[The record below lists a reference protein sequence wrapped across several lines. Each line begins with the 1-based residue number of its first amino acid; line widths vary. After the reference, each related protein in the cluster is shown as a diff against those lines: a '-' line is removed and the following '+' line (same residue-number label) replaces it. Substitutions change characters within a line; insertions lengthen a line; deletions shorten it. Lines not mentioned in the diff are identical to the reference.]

1 MRPALW
7 ITTASG
13 QDKPLTLL
21 ARDLLKRR
29 GDCDVVADIGE
40 SDTILVVDDANL
52 LLPDMVR
59 FWQLGSDRPIFF
71 HLEAD
76 WPLVVFP
83 GTYPSLHRQ
92 GSSTTRAA
100 SWSYLA
106 ACRAA
111 SWHAEMEPDLKFS
124 FLGRFETHPVR
135 LKIANLHSSESPCLD
150 VSMAR
155 TAIPNFDYNRTY
167 QQLLVRSQF
176 VLCPRGYGAS
186 SIRIFEAM
194 AVGRVPV
201 IISDRWVPPPVGD
214 WSAFSIRV
222 DENQVEQIP
231 SLTSLAAGRSK
242 EMGKEARRIFVQNFA
257 GETFFDRIME
267 DMKNRRDVRL
277 GLFDSLLQN
286 DWRRQLRSAAHNML
300 RLRQ

>member
-13 QDKPLTLL
+13 QDKPLARL
-21 ARDLLKRR
+21 ARDMLNERP
-29 GDCDVVADIGE
+29 DCDVVGEIGR

-52 LLPDMVR
+52 LL
-59 FWQLGSDRPIFF
+59 SDVLRLRRLWSGRKIFF

-83 GTYPSLHRQ
+83 GTYPSLHRP
-92 GSSTTRAA
+92 GSSDKGAV

-111 SWHAEMEPDLKFS
+111 SWHVDLKPDLKFS
-124 FLGRFETHPVR
+124 FLGRLQTHPVR
-135 LKIANLHSSESPCLD
+135 QKIAVLNSPGSPCLD
-150 VSMAR
+150 VSQAH
-155 TAIPNFDYNRTY
+155 AVIPDFDYTRTY
-167 QQLLVRSQF
+167 EQLIVRSQF
-176 VLCPRGYGAS
+176 VLCPRGYGSS

-201 IISDRWVPPPVGD
+201 IISDNWVPPPVGD

-222 DENQVEQIP
+222 DESRVDTIP
-231 SLTSLAAGRSK
+231 SLVTQAEERSN
-242 EMGKEARRIFVQNFA
+242 EMGAEARRVFLKYFSRKN
-257 GETFFDRIME
+257 FFDRAINQIICQRG
-267 DMKNRRDVRL
+267 DAVGAYDILK
-277 GLFDSLLQN
+277 QN
-286 DWRRQLRSAAHNML
+286 DWKRHLRSISYNIL
-300 RLRQ
+300 R